1 MNVEQQIYT
10 VLTAD
15 PTVSGLVGTRIYPL
29 LMPQGVTLPALSYQR
44 VATAPH
50 DDLEGTQNHEWV
62 RIQIDVWDADYAGAK
77 TLADA
82 VHAALQVTPV
92 YAQLLMELDDYDSD
106 LKLYRVILDFNV
118 WN

>member
-1 MNVEQQIYT
+1 MNVEQQIYN
-10 VLTAD
+10 VLIAD
-15 PTVSGLVGTRIYPL
+15 VTVSGLVAARIYPL

-62 RIQIDVWDADYAGAK
+62 RVQIDVWDDDYPSAK
-77 TLADA
+77 TLAAA
-82 VHAALQVTPV
+82 VHTALQVTPV